1 MVLSPTA
8 GEQANPMTYFATIAT
23 EGEDG
28 QLTTRELVLTDEHWL
43 AEKALLKARP
53 HLFWPEVHEYL
64 RHLHAMEIRQAMR
77 RQDTERLAE
86 LAGWQARAEQTLRD
100 MWAVKNDQ
108 QAGWMHADE

>member
-1 MVLSPTA
+1 MALSPSSRGKA
-8 GEQANPMTYFATIAT
+8 HPMTYYASIAT
-23 EGEDG
+23 EGENG

-64 RHLHAMEIRQAMR
+64 RHLHAMEMRQAMR

-100 MWAVKNDQ
+100 MWAVKNAHQ
-108 QAGWMHADE
+108 TGWLHAEE